1 MDNPE
6 PENNE
11 SRNRKIKNALV
22 SGTFKPGSTE
32 DLKLIANLFVKT
44 GHAAGHHRLLF
55 GNTSARFMV
64 SVMIITSYTINNIK

>member
-11 SRNRKIKNALV
+11 SRNRKIKNVLA

-32 DLKLIANLFVKT
+32 DSKLMANLFVRT
-44 GHAAGHHRLLF
+44 GHAAGTFHRLLF
-55 GNTSARFMV
+55 GNTSARFR
-64 SVMIITSYTINNIK
+64 

>member
-22 SGTFKPGSTE
+22 SGTFKPGLTE
-32 DLKLIANLFVKT
+32 DLKLMANLFV
-44 GHAAGHHRLLF
+44 
-55 GNTSARFMV
+55 
-64 SVMIITSYTINNIK
+64 

>member
-32 DLKLIANLFVKT
+32 DLKLMANLFVRT
-44 GHAAGHHRLLF
+44 GQAAG
-55 GNTSARFMV
+55 T
-64 SVMIITSYTINNIK
+64 IIKYFFHKFSRAFDH

>member
-32 DLKLIANLFVKT
+32 DLKLLANLFVRT
-44 GHAAGHHRLLF
+44 GHAAGTSSSSVWQHF
-55 GNTSARFMV
+55 GPLYGKC
-64 SVMIITSYTINNIK
+64 VMIITSYTMNNI